1 MKKNG
6 FTLAEILVTL
16 GIIGI
21 ISAITVPT
29 LMSNFQR
36 KTYEAGAKKA
46 YNTVANAV
54 ATYMADEKVDSLSQA
69 SFAGSLNAGG
79 GSSSLKHGELEAF
92 VRRYFKVTR
101 VCDSYGECF
110 SESFSSLDKSAS
122 TDWSKLTYTAAGLFK
137 NPDGSKKGATGPRCV
152 VGAQLADGMSM
163 CISAATRYIN
173 TKPISSSS
181 SSKLPI
187 VGSLGDDLLNESE
200 VMIVDVDINGPAGP
214 NVTGRDI
221 FTMSVSTNGVVGAS
235 TESVTGVTDSDKQ
248 KALPMDITYLLNKG
262 WDMDY

>member
-54 ATYMADEKVDSLSQA
+54 ATYMADEKVDDLQQAPFVGTISTSAGTAKDDYKPDELS
-69 SFAGSLNAGG
+69 
-79 GSSSLKHGELEAF
+79 AF
-92 VRRYFKVTR
+92 VQKYFKVTR
-101 VCDSYGECF
+101 TCSSYGDCF
-110 SESFSSLDKSAS
+110 SDKFNSLDRSKEAAWSSLTYGVKIVAS
-122 TDWSKLTYTAAGLFK
+122 TL
-137 NPDGSKKGATGPRCV
+137 GSPSSPKGGKRCV

-163 CISAATRYIN
+163 CFSAATGSATTGLDKTT
-173 TKPISSSS
+173 TKIFNP
-181 SSKLPI
+181 
-187 VGSLGDDLLNESE
+187 SE

-221 FTMSVSTNGVVGAS
+221 FTMSVNSNGVVGAG
-235 TESVTGVTDSDKQ
+235 TTGVKTLTADDK
-248 KALPMDITYLLNKG
+248 KTALPMDITYLLSKG
-262 WDMDY
+262 WQMDY

>member
-54 ATYMADEKVDSLSQA
+54 ATYMADEKVDDLSQA
-69 SFAGSLNAGG
+69 PFVGTISTMSGTD
-79 GSSSLKHGELEAF
+79 KDDYKPDELSAF
-92 VRRYFKVTR
+92 VQKYFKVTR
-101 VCDSYGECF
+101 TCSSYGDCF
-110 SESFSSLDKSAS
+110 SDKFNSLDRSKEAAWSSLTYGAKIIVS
-122 TDWSKLTYTAAGLFK
+122 TMK
-137 NPDGSKKGATGPRCV
+137 PDGSTSSSKGGKRCV

-163 CISAATRYIN
+163 CFSAATGTTA
-173 TKPISSSS
+173 TKLDKTTTTTFNP
-181 SSKLPI
+181 
-187 VGSLGDDLLNESE
+187 SE

-221 FTMSVSTNGVVGAS
+221 FTMSVNSNGVVGAG
-235 TESVTGVTDSDKQ
+235 TTGVKKLTADDK
-248 KALPMDITYLLNKG
+248 KTALPMDITVLLNKG
-262 WDMDY
+262 WQMDY